1 MCARSCNL
9 TSDLFN
15 SGQELGG
22 LQPLS
27 FLGSTSSASYACC
40 ATSAWRLLDI
50 GGWLEQAK
58 DNHLQ
63 SKSSSKLPSLCST
76 QRHNGALRQIPPYYS
91 RERNLC
97 AGDPVSHHHR
107 QRTECTYSRT
117 THSCARSVT
126 RVRRSQCGVPQ
137 LALRAYPDD
146 ALED

>member
-1 MCARSCNL
+1 MPTSLTTHSFKVGTHPLNTLHYQERGYARSCNL

-15 SGQELGG
+15 SGPELGG

-63 SKSSSKLPSLCST
+63 SKSSSKLPPLCST
-76 QRHNGALRQIPPYYS
+76 QPHIRGPSTNPSL
-91 RERNLC
+91 L
-97 AGDPVSHHHR
+97 
-107 QRTECTYSRT
+107 
-117 THSCARSVT
+117 
-126 RVRRSQCGVPQ
+126 
-137 LALRAYPDD
+137 L
-146 ALED
+146 